1 LCFNLCEYPACPSLA
16 DRKSKGPSQPE
27 EKGHPRPPVVRRKTE
42 KGTYVSKKTR
52 EIKPE
57 HRKNGVEEF
66 RSQNLRYESGHTP
79 TKGGPR
85 SLSFGLL
92 VYSLFLDAASHQATQ
107 FDSRQRGAWE
117 YSIVGA
123 RCVTH
128 SPKKRIDRD
137 ICTLACE

>member
-1 LCFNLCEYPACPSLA
+1 MHGLIFETSICYWQDQPGNFFHNFPFLCFNLCEYPACPSLA

-79 TKGGPR
+79 T
-85 SLSFGLL
+85 
-92 VYSLFLDAASHQATQ
+92 
-107 FDSRQRGAWE
+107 
-117 YSIVGA
+117 
-123 RCVTH
+123 
-128 SPKKRIDRD
+128 
-137 ICTLACE
+137 